1 MWKSQTPLINKEEK
15 ILLECKMTR
24 DNIKSYIKRLERNA
38 NLKKRKNKI
47 RIKIKKR
54 KTEEN
59 LFYHYQKLST
69 NNIRRINK

>member
-47 RIKIKKR
+47 RIKIKKERQR
-54 KTEEN
+54 KIYFTIIKNYQPIILEE
-59 LFYHYQKLST
+59 
-69 NNIRRINK
+69 

>member
-38 NLKKRKNKI
+38 NLKRQ
-47 RIKIKKR
+47 
-54 KTEEN
+54 KT
-59 LFYHYQKLST
+59 K
-69 NNIRRINK
+69 